1 MNWIEILGYV
11 ASVLVAI
18 SLTMSSL
25 ARLRA
30 LNLLGAALFAA
41 YGWLVGA
48 VPVLLVN
55 GFIAVVNIVF
65 LARMQPGRSEAF
77 ELLAI
82 RRPDNRYLQRFLE
95 FHRADIVNFSP
106 GFDATAIHDPR
117 IVFILRDMLPVG
129 LVICEP
135 GPDGDLHVRLD
146 YVIPSYRDFRCAHY
160 FYRSWSTVVDFPGA
174 RRFVAAG
181 GSGRHRWY
189 LRKVGFAAEPS
200 LGPDVFVRAAGPV
213 ALNA

>member
-1 MNWIEILGYV
+1 MNWIEILGYA
-11 ASVLVAI
+11 ASLLVAI

-30 LNLLGAALFAA
+30 LNLVGAGLFAV

-48 VPVLLVN
+48 IPVLLVN
-55 GFIAVVNIVF
+55 GFIAVVNVVF

-82 RRPDNRYLQRFLE
+82 GRRDNRYLQRFLE
-95 FHRADIVNFSP
+95 FHRRDIALFSP
-106 GFDATAIHDPR
+106 GFDAAAAADPR
-117 IVFILRDMLPVG
+117 IVFILRDMQPVG

-135 GPDGDLHVRLD
+135 AAGGDLRVLLD

-160 FYRSWSTVVDFPGA
+160 FYSAWSTVVECPGA
-174 RRFVAAG
+174 RRFVATG
-181 GSGRHRWY
+181 GSEKHRWY
-189 LRKVGFAAEPS
+189 LKKVGFAAEPA
-200 LGPDVFVRAAGPV
+200 LGPDVFVRAA
-213 ALNA
+213 

>member
-1 MNWIEILGYV
+1 MNWIEILGYA
-11 ASVLVAI
+11 ASLLVAI

-48 VPVLLVN
+48 IPVLLVN
-55 GFIAVVNIVF
+55 GFIAVVNVVF

-77 ELLAI
+77 DLLAI

-95 FHRADIVNFSP
+95 FHRQDIARFSP
-106 GFDATAIHDPR
+106 GFDAGAIRDPR

-135 GPDGDLHVRLD
+135 GAGGDLHVRLD
-146 YVIPSYRDFRCAHY
+146 YVIPPYRDFRCAHY
-160 FYRSWSTVVDFPGA
+160 FYRAWSTVVDCPGA
-174 RRFVAAG
+174 RRFVATG
-181 GSGRHRWY
+181 GSAKHRWY
-189 LRKVGFAAEPS
+189 LRKVGFAAEPG
-200 LGPDVFVRAAGPV
+200 LGADLYVRAA
-213 ALNA
+213 